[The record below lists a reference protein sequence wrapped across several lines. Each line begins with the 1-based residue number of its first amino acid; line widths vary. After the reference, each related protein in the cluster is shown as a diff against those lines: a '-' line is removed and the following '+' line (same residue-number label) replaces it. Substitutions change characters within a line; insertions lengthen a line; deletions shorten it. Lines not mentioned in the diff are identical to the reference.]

1 MTFKRYL
8 SIDQA
13 IAYLSENQPF
23 NSELKDLQE
32 LERFGQIKPLIYL
45 TDVFFSKDITIGDTE
60 EPQAIR
66 SDVSVISGY
75 FKPSNFIFLD
85 RYTLNPYREFQDEY
99 FELKIFDS
107 LEIEHL
113 TSNSDKLSQGDKG
126 NITGNNDF
134 SDQLVT
140 EVPCEL
146 VFISKAELDALLSS
160 EAKEDDKTINELNQ
174 RIKQLEQQLEQMS
187 IDKAN
192 TIEQLNRA
200 EPELMDRLTDTEQGH
215 LYNWQAMDKN
225 QYPPELHLAI
235 EIWKSYY
242 QVDVVKHISQ
252 FDAGRFNKI
261 ASEFNLGRGNL
272 KDRIRTLLTPLN
284 SKTKSPELLSSLE
297 AVNII
302 HYDKLEQD

>member
-1 MTFKRYL
+1 MVMTFKRYL

-66 SDVSVISGY
+66 NDVSVMSGY

-160 EAKEDDKTINELNQ
+160 ETKEDDKTINELSQ
-174 RIKQLEQQLEQMS
+174 RIKQLEQQLEQS
-187 IDKAN
+187 SQQSGTPNAKY
-192 TIEQLNRA
+192 T
-200 EPELMDRLTDTEQGH
+200 TD
-215 LYNWQAMDKN
+215 AMDALNAVVDKYWLDYDPEQKSATKQHTIKEFVKEN
-225 QYPPELHLAI
+225 YPMITDSMALWI
-235 EIWKSYY
+235 
-242 QVDVVKHISQ
+242 
-252 FDAGRFNKI
+252 
-261 ASEFNLGRGNL
+261 
-272 KDRIRTLLTPLN
+272 DRIARHP
-284 SKTKSPELLSSLE
+284 SAK
-297 AVNII
+297 
-302 HYDKLEQD
+302 

>member
-1 MTFKRYL
+1 MIMTFKRYL

-75 FKPSNFIFLD
+75 FKPSSFIFLD

-113 TSNSDKLSQGDKG
+113 TSSSDKLSQGDKG

-160 EAKEDDKTINELNQ
+160 ETKEDDKTINELNQ
-174 RIKQLEQQLEQMS
+174 RIKQLEQQLEQQQLAQPDIGLTYTTPAIEVMNAVINEHWLNYNPNKPAPKQS
-187 IDKAN
+187 SVTKWITDNYKDISKALALNIDKVCRHPDAK
-192 TIEQLNRA
+192 A
-200 EPELMDRLTDTEQGH
+200 GG
-215 LYNWQAMDKN
+215 
-225 QYPPELHLAI
+225 
-235 EIWKSYY
+235 
-242 QVDVVKHISQ
+242 Q
-252 FDAGRFNKI
+252 FK
-261 ASEFNLGRGNL
+261 
-272 KDRIRTLLTPLN
+272 K
-284 SKTKSPELLSSLE
+284 
-297 AVNII
+297 
-302 HYDKLEQD
+302 

>member
-1 MTFKRYL
+1 MVMTFKRYL

-66 SDVSVISGY
+66 NDVSVMSGY

-160 EAKEDDKTINELNQ
+160 ETKEDDKTINELSQ
-174 RIKQLEQQLEQMS
+174 RIKQLEQQLEQS
-187 IDKAN
+187 SQQLDQAKAN
-192 TIEQLNRA
+192 QL
-200 EPELMDRLTDTEQGH
+200 PKGQG
-215 LYNWQAMDKN
+215 D
-225 QYPPELHLAI
+225 
-235 EIWKSYY
+235 
-242 QVDVVKHISQ
+242 
-252 FDAGRFNKI
+252 
-261 ASEFNLGRGNL
+261 
-272 KDRIRTLLTPLN
+272 TLLILGAVMESIREVARPNYTQTSLIDAILTKYGDTPGISYGTL
-284 SKTKSPELLSSLE
+284 TKKFPEAKDYLKQRL
-297 AVNII
+297 
-302 HYDKLEQD
+302 K

>member
-146 VFISKAELDALLSS
+146 VFISRIELDALLSS
-160 EAKEDDKTINELNQ
+160 ETKEDDKTINELNQ
-174 RIKQLEQQLEQMS
+174 RIKQLEQQLEQS
-187 IDKAN
+187 SQQSEIPSVKY
-192 TIEQLNRA
+192 T
-200 EPELMDRLTDTEQGH
+200 TD
-215 LYNWQAMDKN
+215 
-225 QYPPELHLAI
+225 AI
-235 EIWKSYY
+235 EALNAV
-242 QVDVVKHISQ
+242 VDKYWLDYDPKQKNATKQYTIKDFVKKNYPMITDSM
-252 FDAGRFNKI
+252 ALWI
-261 ASEFNLGRGNL
+261 
-272 KDRIRTLLTPLN
+272 DRIARHP
-284 SKTKSPELLSSLE
+284 SAK
-297 AVNII
+297 
-302 HYDKLEQD
+302 

>member
-66 SDVSVISGY
+66 NDVSVMSGY

-146 VFISKAELDALLSS
+146 VFISKAELDALLST
-160 EAKEDDKTINELNQ
+160 ETKEDDKTINELSQ
-174 RIKQLEQQLEQMS
+174 RIKQLEQQLEQS
-187 IDKAN
+187 RQQSGTPNAKY
-192 TIEQLNRA
+192 T
-200 EPELMDRLTDTEQGH
+200 TD
-215 LYNWQAMDKN
+215 AMDALNAVVDKYWLDYDPKQKN
-225 QYPPELHLAI
+225 ATKQHTIKEFVKENYPMITDSMALWI
-235 EIWKSYY
+235 
-242 QVDVVKHISQ
+242 
-252 FDAGRFNKI
+252 
-261 ASEFNLGRGNL
+261 
-272 KDRIRTLLTPLN
+272 DRIARHP
-284 SKTKSPELLSSLE
+284 SAK
-297 AVNII
+297 
-302 HYDKLEQD
+302 

>member
-45 TDVFFSKDITIGDTE
+45 TDVLFSKDITFNDFDGDRILRGE
-60 EPQAIR
+60 
-66 SDVSVISGY
+66 VSAVSGY
-75 FKPSNFIFLD
+75 FKPSDFIFLD

-99 FELKIFDS
+99 FELKILDS

-160 EAKEDDKTINELNQ
+160 ETKEDDKPINELSQ
-174 RIKQLEQQLEQMS
+174 RIKQLEQQLEQSSQQQTEHDEPTHHKTVGCMTAL
-187 IDKAN
+187 IATLLKMAEYDKEDLKEPYGDLNNLIKDKASGLDLSIGKDFIAKWLKKAN
-192 TIEQLNRA
+192 
-200 EPELMDRLTDTEQGH
+200 
-215 LYNWQAMDKN
+215 
-225 QYPPELHLAI
+225 
-235 EIWKSYY
+235 
-242 QVDVVKHISQ
+242 DV
-252 FDAGRFNKI
+252 
-261 ASEFNLGRGNL
+261 L
-272 KDRIRTLLTPLN
+272 
-284 SKTKSPELLSSLE
+284 
-297 AVNII
+297 
-302 HYDKLEQD
+302 